1 MITLEN
7 PLLIE
12 AIEPGTDTNGK
23 PVIKLWHGNLKHAAL
38 IARSPSILLS
48 AGIDPGTL
56 KPGKTPVLL
65 LAHWQDSTRTNANG
79 NPHKDV
85 IKLENLAPVPA
96 TSGTETANLLR
107 QVLAELL
114 EIREMLI
121 ADGHAAAAG
130 SVFDYFYADGE
141 PATIPEEKTA
151 FNDYRRA
158 NDEKAPA
165 SRDAL
170 REWWKAKKASP
181 PPATKPATRTGRP
194 LQAQM
199 N

>member
-23 PVIKLWHGNLKHAAL
+23 PVIKLWHGNLRHAAL

-48 AGIDPGTL
+48 AGIDPEGL

-65 LAHWQDSTRTNANG
+65 LAHWQDSDRTNTNG
-79 NPHKDV
+79 NPHKNV
-85 IKLENLAPVPA
+85 IKLENLAPAPA
-96 TSGTETANLLR
+96 ASDSETAELLR
-107 QVLAELL
+107 QVLIRLGRL
-114 EIREMLI
+114 ESLI
-121 ADGHAAAAG
+121 TGQT
-130 SVFDYFYADGE
+130 VNPFDYLYADGE
-141 PATIPEEKTA
+141 QATIPEEKTA

-170 REWWKAKKASP
+170 REWVKAKKASP
-181 PPATKPATRTGRP
+181 PPAAKPATRTGRP

>member
-1 MITLEN
+1 MITLQN

-85 IKLENLAPVPA
+85 IKLENLAP
-96 TSGTETANLLR
+96 SGTESANLLR
-107 QVLAELL
+107 QVLAGLL

-121 ADGHAAAAG
+121 ADGHAAADT
-130 SVFDYFYADGE
+130 SVFDYFYKDGDI
-141 PATIPEEKTA
+141 ATIPEEKTA
-151 FNDYRRA
+151 FNNYRRA